1 MNVSPDRETARRKR
15 WEREH
20 LRMHDRDTARNENV
34 IKEMQD
40 RIRKLER
47 SVWTMAAVLGTST
60 LIGIANLIQEQG
72 AK

>member
-1 MNVSPDRETARRKR
+1 
-15 WEREH
+15 
-20 LRMHDRDTARNENV
+20 MHDRDTARNENV